1 MVICDLASAF
11 YAVITCAHCPRQ
23 TLASYTLEWLYSQT
37 SFTHLCH
44 VSWHLLPLLQ
54 ETRTIYH
61 SPLLSFQPSHLPRQ
75 LICKSPKEM
84 STPTTIHDFIH
95 VYYLHIHIFTC
106 DYTRQ
111 SITELEKHEN
121 IFFKQFLFFSV
132 SYPGTVLC
140 LVAQSCLTLCNPM
153 DSSSPSLHVPHHLPE
168 FAQVHV
174 HHINDTISP
183 SALNLSQHQG
193 LFQWVIPSHQMA
205 KILQLQLQY

>member
-61 SPLLSFQPSHLPRQ
+61 SPLLSFQPSHLPRE

-84 STPTTIHDFIH
+84 STPATIHDFIH
-95 VYYLHIHIFTC
+95 VYFLHIHIFTC

-140 LVAQSCLTLCNPM
+140 LVAQSCLTLCDPM
-153 DSSSPSLHVPHHLPE
+153 DCSQLGSSVHGILQARILEWAAMPFSRVLCYIFISIHLPS
-168 FAQVHV
+168 FF
-174 HHINDTISP
+174 
-183 SALNLSQHQG
+183 L
-193 LFQWVIPSHQMA
+193 
-205 KILQLQLQY
+205 